1 MRETYID
8 EQGTERFKPNKV
20 VEYVLLRGTRDGADL
35 NTLWI
40 MFDKGFFTLEEMK
53 EFYQLIN
60 YSVSG
65 YEDIFDGKEK

>member
-8 EQGTERFKPNKV
+8 EHGTERFKPNKV
-20 VEYVLLRGTRDGADL
+20 VEYILLRGTRDGADM

-40 MFDKGFFTLEEMK
+40 MYNTGFFTLEEMK

-60 YSVSG
+60 YSISG
-65 YEDIFDGKEK
+65 YEEIFSEVE